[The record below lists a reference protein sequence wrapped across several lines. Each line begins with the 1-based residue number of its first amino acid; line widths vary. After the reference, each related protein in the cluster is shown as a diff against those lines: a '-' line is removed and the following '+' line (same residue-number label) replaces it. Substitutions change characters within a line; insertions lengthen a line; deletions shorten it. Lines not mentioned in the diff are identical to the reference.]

1 MELNKDDL
9 LMDELEQF
17 MLAAEIE
24 ELKVKLAGDTEEDGT
39 LLVKNKSDADFYL
52 RQINKLKQQKEEINE
67 FVDQEIERQLR
78 LYQEYREDRMRPL
91 DNQIAFYENALKTFA
106 MNEYA
111 ETNKKTIKLPNGTLA
126 IKKQQPKYVYNDE
139 QVLEFLQEN
148 NYKDYIR
155 TKAEVNKKDLK
166 KNAIVNNNNELVID
180 GKVVQER
187 SENNTLVYTF
197 DKAGDYRIEVKYF
210 NIFDE
215 YETHISTYT
224 VVEPYTSDDPVITS
238 IHTNR
243 WYTSFADTNTKVT
256 AYAFFGT
263 APYQFSF
270 NLDNG
275 TLVQDFSE
283 SNEFLIEDSLSLGEH
298 NVKVTVKDSNGK
310 VATEVYSLY
319 CGEPIIG

>member
-78 LYQEYREDRMRPL
+78 LYQEYRKDRMRPL

-180 GKVVQER
+180 GKVVPGVTVIPQE
-187 SENNTLVYTF
+187 
-197 DKAGDYRIEVKYF
+197 DKFEVK
-210 NIFDE
+210 
-215 YETHISTYT
+215 
-224 VVEPYTSDDPVITS
+224 
-238 IHTNR
+238 
-243 WYTSFADTNTKVT
+243 
-256 AYAFFGT
+256 
-263 APYQFSF
+263 
-270 NLDNG
+270 
-275 TLVQDFSE
+275 
-283 SNEFLIEDSLSLGEH
+283 
-298 NVKVTVKDSNGK
+298 
-310 VATEVYSLY
+310 
-319 CGEPIIG
+319 

>member
-1 MELNKDDL
+1 MELNKDDI

-166 KNAIVNNNNELVID
+166 KNAIVNNNNELIID
-180 GKVVQER
+180 GKVVPGVTVIPQE
-187 SENNTLVYTF
+187 
-197 DKAGDYRIEVKYF
+197 DKFEVK
-210 NIFDE
+210 
-215 YETHISTYT
+215 
-224 VVEPYTSDDPVITS
+224 
-238 IHTNR
+238 
-243 WYTSFADTNTKVT
+243 
-256 AYAFFGT
+256 
-263 APYQFSF
+263 
-270 NLDNG
+270 
-275 TLVQDFSE
+275 
-283 SNEFLIEDSLSLGEH
+283 
-298 NVKVTVKDSNGK
+298 
-310 VATEVYSLY
+310 
-319 CGEPIIG
+319 

>member
-52 RQINKLKQQKEEINE
+52 RQINKLKKQKEEINE

-139 QVLEFLQEN
+139 QVLEFLREN

-166 KNAIVNNNNELVID
+166 KNAIVNNNNELIID
-180 GKVVQER
+180 GKVVPGVTVIPQE
-187 SENNTLVYTF
+187 
-197 DKAGDYRIEVKYF
+197 DKFEVK
-210 NIFDE
+210 
-215 YETHISTYT
+215 
-224 VVEPYTSDDPVITS
+224 
-238 IHTNR
+238 
-243 WYTSFADTNTKVT
+243 
-256 AYAFFGT
+256 
-263 APYQFSF
+263 
-270 NLDNG
+270 
-275 TLVQDFSE
+275 
-283 SNEFLIEDSLSLGEH
+283 
-298 NVKVTVKDSNGK
+298 
-310 VATEVYSLY
+310 
-319 CGEPIIG
+319 

>member
-67 FVDQEIERQLR
+67 FVDQEIERQFR

-126 IKKQQPKYVYNDE
+126 IKKQQPKYIYNDE

-180 GKVVQER
+180 GKVVPGVTVIPQE
-187 SENNTLVYTF
+187 
-197 DKAGDYRIEVKYF
+197 DKFEVK
-210 NIFDE
+210 
-215 YETHISTYT
+215 
-224 VVEPYTSDDPVITS
+224 
-238 IHTNR
+238 
-243 WYTSFADTNTKVT
+243 
-256 AYAFFGT
+256 
-263 APYQFSF
+263 
-270 NLDNG
+270 
-275 TLVQDFSE
+275 
-283 SNEFLIEDSLSLGEH
+283 
-298 NVKVTVKDSNGK
+298 
-310 VATEVYSLY
+310 
-319 CGEPIIG
+319 

>member
-91 DNQIAFYENALKTFA
+91 DSQIAFYENALKTFA

-180 GKVVQER
+180 GKVVPGVTVIPQE
-187 SENNTLVYTF
+187 
-197 DKAGDYRIEVKYF
+197 DKFEVK
-210 NIFDE
+210 
-215 YETHISTYT
+215 
-224 VVEPYTSDDPVITS
+224 
-238 IHTNR
+238 
-243 WYTSFADTNTKVT
+243 
-256 AYAFFGT
+256 
-263 APYQFSF
+263 
-270 NLDNG
+270 
-275 TLVQDFSE
+275 
-283 SNEFLIEDSLSLGEH
+283 
-298 NVKVTVKDSNGK
+298 
-310 VATEVYSLY
+310 
-319 CGEPIIG
+319 

>member
-166 KNAIVNNNNELVID
+166 KNATVNNNNELVID
-180 GKVVQER
+180 GKVVP
-187 SENNTLVYTF
+187 
-197 DKAGDYRIEVKYF
+197 G
-210 NIFDE
+210 
-215 YETHISTYT
+215 
-224 VVEPYTSDDPVITS
+224 
-238 IHTNR
+238 
-243 WYTSFADTNTKVT
+243 
-256 AYAFFGT
+256 
-263 APYQFSF
+263 
-270 NLDNG
+270 
-275 TLVQDFSE
+275 
-283 SNEFLIEDSLSLGEH
+283 
-298 NVKVTVKDSNGK
+298 VTVIPQEDKF
-310 VATEVYSLY
+310 EVR
-319 CGEPIIG
+319 

>member
-91 DNQIAFYENALKTFA
+91 DSQIAFYENALKTFA

-126 IKKQQPKYVYNDE
+126 IKKQQPKYVYDDE

-166 KNAIVNNNNELVID
+166 KNATVNNNNELVID
-180 GKVVQER
+180 GKVVPGVVVIPQE
-187 SENNTLVYTF
+187 
-197 DKAGDYRIEVKYF
+197 DKFEVK
-210 NIFDE
+210 
-215 YETHISTYT
+215 
-224 VVEPYTSDDPVITS
+224 
-238 IHTNR
+238 
-243 WYTSFADTNTKVT
+243 
-256 AYAFFGT
+256 
-263 APYQFSF
+263 
-270 NLDNG
+270 
-275 TLVQDFSE
+275 
-283 SNEFLIEDSLSLGEH
+283 
-298 NVKVTVKDSNGK
+298 
-310 VATEVYSLY
+310 
-319 CGEPIIG
+319 

>member
-52 RQINKLKQQKEEINE
+52 RQINKLKKQKEEINE

-166 KNAIVNNNNELVID
+166 KNAAVNNNNELIID
-180 GKVVQER
+180 GKVVPGVTVIPQE
-187 SENNTLVYTF
+187 
-197 DKAGDYRIEVKYF
+197 DKFEVK
-210 NIFDE
+210 
-215 YETHISTYT
+215 
-224 VVEPYTSDDPVITS
+224 
-238 IHTNR
+238 
-243 WYTSFADTNTKVT
+243 
-256 AYAFFGT
+256 
-263 APYQFSF
+263 
-270 NLDNG
+270 
-275 TLVQDFSE
+275 
-283 SNEFLIEDSLSLGEH
+283 
-298 NVKVTVKDSNGK
+298 
-310 VATEVYSLY
+310 
-319 CGEPIIG
+319 

>member
-126 IKKQQPKYVYNDE
+126 IKKQQPKYVYDDE

-166 KNAIVNNNNELVID
+166 KNATVNNNNELIID
-180 GKVVQER
+180 GKVVPGVVVIPQE
-187 SENNTLVYTF
+187 
-197 DKAGDYRIEVKYF
+197 DKFEVK
-210 NIFDE
+210 
-215 YETHISTYT
+215 
-224 VVEPYTSDDPVITS
+224 
-238 IHTNR
+238 
-243 WYTSFADTNTKVT
+243 
-256 AYAFFGT
+256 
-263 APYQFSF
+263 
-270 NLDNG
+270 
-275 TLVQDFSE
+275 
-283 SNEFLIEDSLSLGEH
+283 
-298 NVKVTVKDSNGK
+298 
-310 VATEVYSLY
+310 
-319 CGEPIIG
+319 

>member
-166 KNAIVNNNNELVID
+166 KNAIVNNNNELIID
-180 GKVVQER
+180 GKVVPGVTIIPQE
-187 SENNTLVYTF
+187 
-197 DKAGDYRIEVKYF
+197 DKFEVK
-210 NIFDE
+210 
-215 YETHISTYT
+215 
-224 VVEPYTSDDPVITS
+224 
-238 IHTNR
+238 
-243 WYTSFADTNTKVT
+243 
-256 AYAFFGT
+256 
-263 APYQFSF
+263 
-270 NLDNG
+270 
-275 TLVQDFSE
+275 
-283 SNEFLIEDSLSLGEH
+283 
-298 NVKVTVKDSNGK
+298 
-310 VATEVYSLY
+310 
-319 CGEPIIG
+319 

>member
-9 LMDELEQF
+9 LRDELEQF

-78 LYQEYREDRMRPL
+78 LYQEYREDRIRPL

-180 GKVVQER
+180 GKVVPGVVVIPQE
-187 SENNTLVYTF
+187 
-197 DKAGDYRIEVKYF
+197 DKFEVK
-210 NIFDE
+210 
-215 YETHISTYT
+215 
-224 VVEPYTSDDPVITS
+224 
-238 IHTNR
+238 
-243 WYTSFADTNTKVT
+243 
-256 AYAFFGT
+256 
-263 APYQFSF
+263 
-270 NLDNG
+270 
-275 TLVQDFSE
+275 
-283 SNEFLIEDSLSLGEH
+283 
-298 NVKVTVKDSNGK
+298 
-310 VATEVYSLY
+310 
-319 CGEPIIG
+319 

>member
-78 LYQEYREDRMRPL
+78 LYQEYREDRIRPL

-166 KNAIVNNNNELVID
+166 KNAIVNNNNELIID
-180 GKVVQER
+180 GKVVPGVTVIPQE
-187 SENNTLVYTF
+187 
-197 DKAGDYRIEVKYF
+197 DKFEVK
-210 NIFDE
+210 
-215 YETHISTYT
+215 
-224 VVEPYTSDDPVITS
+224 
-238 IHTNR
+238 
-243 WYTSFADTNTKVT
+243 
-256 AYAFFGT
+256 
-263 APYQFSF
+263 
-270 NLDNG
+270 
-275 TLVQDFSE
+275 
-283 SNEFLIEDSLSLGEH
+283 
-298 NVKVTVKDSNGK
+298 
-310 VATEVYSLY
+310 
-319 CGEPIIG
+319 

>member
-52 RQINKLKQQKEEINE
+52 RQINKLKKQKEEINE

-180 GKVVQER
+180 GKVVPGVVVIPQE
-187 SENNTLVYTF
+187 
-197 DKAGDYRIEVKYF
+197 DKFEVK
-210 NIFDE
+210 
-215 YETHISTYT
+215 
-224 VVEPYTSDDPVITS
+224 
-238 IHTNR
+238 
-243 WYTSFADTNTKVT
+243 
-256 AYAFFGT
+256 
-263 APYQFSF
+263 
-270 NLDNG
+270 
-275 TLVQDFSE
+275 
-283 SNEFLIEDSLSLGEH
+283 
-298 NVKVTVKDSNGK
+298 
-310 VATEVYSLY
+310 
-319 CGEPIIG
+319 

>member
-126 IKKQQPKYVYNDE
+126 IKKQQPKYIYNDE

-180 GKVVQER
+180 GKVVP
-187 SENNTLVYTF
+187 
-197 DKAGDYRIEVKYF
+197 G
-210 NIFDE
+210 
-215 YETHISTYT
+215 
-224 VVEPYTSDDPVITS
+224 
-238 IHTNR
+238 
-243 WYTSFADTNTKVT
+243 
-256 AYAFFGT
+256 
-263 APYQFSF
+263 
-270 NLDNG
+270 
-275 TLVQDFSE
+275 
-283 SNEFLIEDSLSLGEH
+283 
-298 NVKVTVKDSNGK
+298 VTVIPQEDKF
-310 VATEVYSLY
+310 EVR
-319 CGEPIIG
+319 

>member
-67 FVDQEIERQLR
+67 FVDQEIERQHR

-180 GKVVQER
+180 GKVVPGVTVIPQE
-187 SENNTLVYTF
+187 
-197 DKAGDYRIEVKYF
+197 DKFEVK
-210 NIFDE
+210 
-215 YETHISTYT
+215 
-224 VVEPYTSDDPVITS
+224 
-238 IHTNR
+238 
-243 WYTSFADTNTKVT
+243 
-256 AYAFFGT
+256 
-263 APYQFSF
+263 
-270 NLDNG
+270 
-275 TLVQDFSE
+275 
-283 SNEFLIEDSLSLGEH
+283 
-298 NVKVTVKDSNGK
+298 
-310 VATEVYSLY
+310 
-319 CGEPIIG
+319 